1 MKGTVVY
8 DSYYGNTKI
17 VAQAIAE
24 ELEAEGHEVELR
36 SLRERHPEP
45 SGGDFMFLGSPVRMG
60 SVSGRVKR
68 YVNKLDQDAWKDK
81 PIVVFTTILMLPKD
95 ATDAQK
101 KSQDTW
107 DIGAGRKLRDLA
119 KSRGL
124 NAVDNHLWIKV
135 KGMKGPLV
143 ETGVD
148 ETRQFTR
155 DISGQELQQDR
166 VQE

>member
-1 MKGTVVY
+1 MKGTIVY

-24 ELEAEGHEVELR
+24 ELKAEGHDAELR
-36 SLRERHPEP
+36 SLRVHYPEAP
-45 SGGDFMFLGSPVRMG
+45 HGDIMFLGSPVRMG

-68 YVNKLDQDAWKDK
+68 YVKKLDKDDWKDK

-95 ATDAQK
+95 ATDEQQR
-101 KSQDTW
+101 SQDKW

-124 NAVDNHLWIKV
+124 NAVEKHLWIRV

-143 ETGVD
+143 ETGVE
-148 ETRQFTR
+148 ETGQFTR
-155 DISGQELQQDR
+155 DIPGQELRQDR
-166 VQE
+166 RQV